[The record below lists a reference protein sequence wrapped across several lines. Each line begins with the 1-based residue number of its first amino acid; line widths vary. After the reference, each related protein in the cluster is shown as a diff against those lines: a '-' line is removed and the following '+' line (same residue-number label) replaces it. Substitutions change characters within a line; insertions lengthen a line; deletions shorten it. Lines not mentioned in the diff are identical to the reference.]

1 MSVRACNVCKISN
14 IYWVTFGGGLEPE
27 EIKKDSKNSVYH
39 LSVSQLFVSPVM
51 YALRIVTFFL
61 ET

>member
-27 EIKKDSKNSVYH
+27 EIKKDSKISVYY
-39 LSVSQLFVSPVM
+39 LSVSQLFVFPEM
-51 YALRIVTFFL
+51 YALRIVTYIR